1 MTSIDKILSLT
12 PPTST
17 ELCSGLASR
26 VKQRRLEMKLTQAGL
41 CKRAGIN
48 LSSYRRFERT
58 GKLALDSLAR
68 LSIIFDRIEEF
79 DALFKTPHYNS
90 LDEVINDT
98 TEKKRK
104 RGNDNG

>member
-68 LSIIFDRIEEF
+68 LSII
-79 DALFKTPHYNS
+79 LTVLKNSTHY
-90 LDEVINDT
+90 LKHHTIT
-98 TEKKRK
+98 AWTR
-104 RGNDNG
+104 